1 MNADIKGALTQ
12 LNKSWKAFTHK
23 GKPMT
28 KLQVKKVLEYGLKQG
43 YDHTG
48 QLTDNEV
55 DQILNG

>member
-1 MNADIKGALTQ
+1 MNADIEGALTQ
-12 LNKSWKAFTHK
+12 LDRSYKAFTHK

-43 YDHTG
+43 YEHTG

-55 DQILNG
+55 DQILKA